1 MSKATT
7 ASFSYD
13 DGARAVELA
22 RESVESFIVN
32 GQREQPGSMRDAF
45 YERTGAFVRL
55 ESTRGRGSLRGCA
68 GGYESDDRVGHVIV
82 DAAIEAASEDS
93 CGSEITPS
101 ELDNLTVSLCY
112 VNNVVL
118 TDDPVADMEIGRH
131 GAAIDTGAASGWLY
145 PTVPLEHGWSA
156 EEYLAR
162 VCRKAGLAPT
172 AYERED
178 VMVTLFDGQVFRE
191 RAPNGSVQELGSQ

>member
-1 MSKATT
+1 MSKAKT

-22 RESVESFIVN
+22 RDSVESFVVN

-45 YERTGAFVRL
+45 YERTGVFVRL

-68 GGYESDDRVGHVIV
+68 GSYESDERVGHVIV

-112 VNNVVL
+112 VQNVVL
-118 TDDPVADMEIGRH
+118 TDDPVEDIEIGRH
-131 GAAIDTGAASGWLY
+131 GAAIDTGNASGWLY
-145 PTVPLEHGWSA
+145 PTVPLEHGWSPA
-156 EEYLAR
+156 EYLAR
-162 VCRKAGLAPT
+162 VCRKAGLAPN

-191 RAPNGSVQELGSQ
+191 REPKGSIQELR